1 MVINVKHG
9 WHKTLFLLW
18 DISTADLFSWADG
31 FIWVGKER
39 VATIDVWNIIYKT
52 NGRSFLRPFVL

>member
-9 WHKTLFLLW
+9 RHKTLFLLW
-18 DISTADLFSWADG
+18 DISTADG

>member
-9 WHKTLFLLW
+9 RHKTLFLLW

-31 FIWVGKER
+31 FI
-39 VATIDVWNIIYKT
+39 
-52 NGRSFLRPFVL
+52 